1 MKLYTTLTSPYGRI
15 ARIVRSVKRLEE
27 RVMFEPIQTR
37 GVDNPYYGINPSGRV
52 PALILDDGTV
62 LEDSPLVSWYL
73 DNLDGAPTL
82 HPAEGMSGLHQRRLE
97 AVARSMLDGLSL
109 WGREYLYR
117 EAEIRSDTSMA
128 HEKARALRLADVF
141 ENEVEGEV
149 LTGPLNMAQIILAC
163 TLHGRK
169 NDSPR
174 GFLWQDERPKLC
186 AWVETLGAMTSF
198 SETLPP
204 PRT

>member
-1 MKLYTTLTSPYGRI
+1 MKLYSTLTSPYGRI

-27 RVMFEPIQTR
+27 RVMFEHIQTR
-37 GVDNPYYGINPSGRV
+37 GVDNPYYDINPSGRV

-62 LEDSPLVSWYL
+62 LEDSPLVAWYL

-117 EAEIRSDTSMA
+117 EAEIRSATIMA
-128 HEKARALRLADVF
+128 HEKARALRLADVL
-141 ENEVEGEV
+141 EN
-149 LTGPLNMAQIILAC
+149 
-163 TLHGRK
+163 
-169 NDSPR
+169 
-174 GFLWQDERPKLC
+174 
-186 AWVETLGAMTSF
+186 
-198 SETLPP
+198 
-204 PRT
+204 